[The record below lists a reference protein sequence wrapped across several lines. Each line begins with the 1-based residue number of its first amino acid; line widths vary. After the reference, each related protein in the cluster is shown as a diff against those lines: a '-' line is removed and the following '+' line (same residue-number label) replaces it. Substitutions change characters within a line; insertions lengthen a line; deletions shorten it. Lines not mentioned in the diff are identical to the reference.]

1 MTPEPFSRSPIGKAG
16 DVLESPIG
24 EILIPEEKI
33 RERVAQLGKDI
44 SRDYKGKIPILVNIL
59 KGGII
64 FLSDLV
70 RELEILHE
78 IDFMSVSSYN
88 SQTESTGVVRIL
100 ADLSINIEGKDVIIV
115 EDIVDS
121 GLTLDYIRQILLA
134 RHPKS
139 LRICTLLDKRARRE
153 VAVPLDYVGFEI
165 PDEFVIGYGLDYVQ
179 KYRNLPYVAVLKVN
193 D

>member
-1 MTPEPFSRSPIGKAG
+1 
-16 DVLESPIG
+16 LEAPIG
-24 EILIPEEKI
+24 EILISEEKI
-33 RERVAQLGKDI
+33 KEKVAQLGKEI

-78 IDFMSVSSYN
+78 IDFMSVSSYD

-121 GLTLDYIRQILLA
+121 GLTLDYIKHILLA

-153 VAVPLDYVGFEI
+153 VEVPLDYVGFEI
-165 PDEFVIGYGLDYVQ
+165 PDEFVIGYGLDYMQ
-179 KYRNLPYVAVLKVN
+179 KYRNLPYVAVLRVN

>member
-1 MTPEPFSRSPIGKAG
+1 MDAP
-16 DVLESPIG
+16 VG

-33 RERVAQLGKDI
+33 RERVAQLGKEI
-44 SRDYKGKIPILVNIL
+44 SGDYKGKVPVLVNIL

-100 ADLSINIEGKDVIIV
+100 ADLSINIEGRDVIIV

-121 GLTLDYIRQILLA
+121 GLTLDYIRHILQA
-134 RHPKS
+134 RHPTS
-139 LRICTLLDKRARRE
+139 LSICTLLDKRARRE
-153 VAVPLDYVGFEI
+153 VEVPLDYVGFVI
-165 PDEFVIGYGLDYVQ
+165 PDAFVIGYGLDYVQ

>member
-1 MTPEPFSRSPIGKAG
+1 
-16 DVLESPIG
+16 LEAPVG
-24 EILIPEEKI
+24 EILIPAEKI
-33 RERVAQLGKDI
+33 RERVAQLGKEI
-44 SRDYKGKIPILVNIL
+44 SRDYKGKVPVLVNIL

-70 RELEILHE
+70 REMEVLHE

-100 ADLSINIEGKDVIIV
+100 ADLSINIEGRDVIIV

-121 GLTLDYIRQILLA
+121 GLTLVYIRHILQA

-165 PDEFVIGYGLDYVQ
+165 PDAFVIGYGLDYVQ
-179 KYRNLPYVAVLKVN
+179 KYRNLPYVAVLKAN